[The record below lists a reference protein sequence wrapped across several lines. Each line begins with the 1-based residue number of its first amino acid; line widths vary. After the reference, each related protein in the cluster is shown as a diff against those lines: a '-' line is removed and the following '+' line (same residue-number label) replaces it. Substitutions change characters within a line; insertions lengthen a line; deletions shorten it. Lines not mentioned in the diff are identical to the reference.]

1 MPLLEPDPDAL
12 RPATDGRDPSCDRVP
27 DGRAG
32 GTPGPLRDELTAILG
47 PGKVLSKVSD
57 LVRYASDASPY
68 RFVPQVVVVAEDID
82 DVSAVLSYAHGRGR
96 EVVFRAAG
104 TSLNGQAQGE
114 DILVDVRK
122 HWAGI
127 EVLDGPRRKAEGTA
141 DTADTAGPAHALGS
155 VRARIRPGTTIV
167 RANAT
172 LARHGRVLGPDPAS
186 AIACTVGGVVANNA
200 SGMTAGTT
208 RNSYRTVAS
217 LTFVLPSGT
226 VVDTADPDADDLLA
240 HAEPALCAGLLEI
253 KREIEADPEL
263 TARIRAK
270 YEIKNTNGYRLDA
283 FLDGATPVRI
293 LRGLMVGSEG
303 TFGFIS
309 EVVFDTLPLD
319 RRVSTALLF
328 FPSLPAA
335 AAAVPRFTEAG
346 ALAVELMDG
355 NTLRASVG
363 VRGVPADW
371 AGLPKDTAALLVE
384 FRAPDEARQTAY
396 EAAAAEVLDGLSL
409 VAPVASV
416 TNEFTRDPKTI
427 TGYWTARKAFVA
439 AVGGS
444 RPAGTTLITEDFAV
458 PPARLAEAC
467 EALLELQTRHG
478 FDAAVAGHAA
488 HGNLHF
494 LLAFDAGLRTDVDRY
509 AAFMDEFCR
518 LTVERFDGSLKAEHA
533 TGRNIAPFLELEWG
547 PKATELMW
555 RTKQVIDPDGVLA
568 PRIVLNRDPR
578 AHLRGLKTIPK
589 VEPIADPCI
598 ECGFCEP
605 TCPSEDLTTTP
616 RQRIVL
622 RREMMRQASGSPVED
637 GLVEAY
643 GYDAVDT
650 CAGDSTCKLACP
662 VGIDTGALMKDFRQ
676 ARHSRRE
683 ERVAALTA
691 RHFGAV
697 EACVRLAVAAAD
709 KLGGLLGGGRGSR
722 GGRGGLGDRGSRS
735 GLGEGGARGGFG
747 DGGSRDGLRDGEG
760 RGGLGDDGGP
770 GERAGRDARGNRGDR
785 VLRAVTRAARRA
797 VRPDL
802 VPEWLPEI
810 PGPASA
816 RLPHTAR
823 VGACA
828 VYYPAC
834 VNRIFASPGDVSL
847 AQAVVA
853 VSARAGKPVWIP
865 GDVAGTCCATI
876 WHSKGYGT
884 GNELMANRI
893 VEAAWGWTAGGALPL
908 VVDASSCTLGIAQ
921 EVVPYL
927 TADNRRLHQELTVVD
942 SVVWAAEEL
951 LPHLTPHRRVG
962 SAVLHPTCS
971 MSHLGD
977 EAHLLTVAEACADE
991 VVVPDDTGCCAF
1003 AGDRGMLHEEL
1014 TRSATRKEAAE
1025 VTSRTYD
1032 AYLSANRMCE
1042 VGMDHATG
1050 RTYRSVLMELERAT
1064 RPEGAG
1070 GLGGPGGPAGG
1081 PGGPVSTGDT
1091 EDTGP
1096 AGGTRR
1102 K

>member
-1 MPLLEPDPDAL
+1 MPFLEPKPEAL
-12 RPATDGRDPSCDRVP
+12 RPVTHPEAPAHDRVP
-27 DGRAG
+27 DRQAK
-32 GTPGPLRDELTAILG
+32 GTPEPLRSELSALLG
-47 PGKVLSKVSD
+47 EDKVLTKISD

-82 DVSAVLSYAHGRGR
+82 DISAVLSYAHGRSR

-122 HWAGI
+122 HWAGV
-127 EVLDGPRRKAEGTA
+127 EVIGDGEQ
-141 DTADTAGPAHALGS
+141 
-155 VRARIRPGTTIV
+155 ARIGPGTTIL

-172 LARHGRVLGPDPAS
+172 LSRHGRVLGPDPAS
-186 AIACTVGGVVANNA
+186 AIACTIGGVVANNA

-217 LTFVLPSGT
+217 LTFVLPTGT
-226 VVDTADPDADDLLA
+226 VVDTADPDADAQLA
-240 HAEPALCAGLLEI
+240 HAERALCEGLLQI
-253 KREIEADPEL
+253 KREIEADQEL

-283 FLDGATPVRI
+283 FLDGATPVEI

-319 RRVSTALLF
+319 RHLTTALLF

-335 AAAVPRFTEAG
+335 AAAVPLFNEAG

-355 NTLRASVG
+355 NTLRASTSVA
-363 VRGVPADW
+363 GVPADW
-371 AGLPKDTAALLVE
+371 ARLPKSTAALLVE
-384 FRAPDEARQTAY
+384 FRAPDEAGREAY
-396 EAAAAEVLDGLSL
+396 EAAAAKVVEGLEL
-409 VAPVASV
+409 VAPVPSV
-416 TNEFTRDPKTI
+416 TNAFTRDPKTI
-427 TGYWTARKAFVA
+427 GGYWKARKAFVT

-444 RPAGTTLITEDFAV
+444 RPSGTTLITEDFAV
-458 PPARLAEAC
+458 PPSRLADAC
-467 EALLELQTRHG
+467 GALLELQTRHG

-494 LLAFDAGLRTDVDRY
+494 LLAFDAGLPSDVERY

-547 PKATELMW
+547 PKVTELMW
-555 RTKQVIDPDGVLA
+555 RTKQVIDPDCVLA
-568 PRIVLNRDPR
+568 PRIVLDRDPK

-589 VEPIADPCI
+589 VELIAAPCI

-622 RREMMRQASGSPVED
+622 RREMMRQRPGSPVED

-662 VGIDTGALMKDFRQ
+662 VGIDTGALMKDFRH
-676 ARHSRRE
+676 ARHSPRE
-683 ERVAALTA
+683 ERAAAVAATN
-691 RHFGAV
+691 FKAV
-697 EACVRLAVAAAD
+697 EAAARLAVAAAD
-709 KLGGLLGGGRGSR
+709 RI
-722 GGRGGLGDRGSRS
+722 GDRLLTS
-735 GLGEGGARGGFG
+735 
-747 DGGSRDGLRDGEG
+747 
-760 RGGLGDDGGP
+760 
-770 GERAGRDARGNRGDR
+770 
-785 VLRAVTRAARRA
+785 VTRAARKA

-802 VPEWLPEI
+802 VPEWLPDI
-810 PGPASA
+810 PGAAARKLPRTQPGGAS
-816 RLPHTAR
+816 
-823 VGACA
+823 A

-834 VNRIFASPGDVSL
+834 VNRIFGSPGDRSL
-847 AQAVVA
+847 PEAMVA
-853 VSARAGKPVWIP
+853 VAARAGKPLWIP
-865 GDVAGTCCATI
+865 DDVAGTCCATI
-876 WHSKGYGT
+876 WHSKGYDQ
-884 GNELMANRI
+884 GNAVMANRI
-893 VEAAWGWTAGGALPL
+893 VEAAWAWTAGGRLPL
-908 VVDASSCTLGIAQ
+908 VVDASSCTLGIAH

-927 TADNRRLHQELTVVD
+927 TAENRELHRELTVVD
-942 SVVWAAEEL
+942 SLVWAADEL
-951 LPHLTPHRRVG
+951 LAHLTVHRTVG

-977 EAHLLTVAEACADE
+977 EAQLRALAEACADE
-991 VVVPDDTGCCAF
+991 VVVPDDAGCCAF
-1003 AGDRGMLHEEL
+1003 AGDRGMLHKEL
-1014 TRSATRKEAAE
+1014 TESATRKEAAE
-1025 VTSRTYD
+1025 VTSRPYD
-1032 AYLSANRMCE
+1032 AHLSANRMCE

-1050 RTYRSVLMELERAT
+1050 RSYYSVLLELERAT
-1064 RPEGAG
+1064 RP
-1070 GLGGPGGPAGG
+1070 
-1081 PGGPVSTGDT
+1081 
-1091 EDTGP
+1091 
-1096 AGGTRR
+1096 
-1102 K
+1102 

>member
-1 MPLLEPDPDAL
+1 MPLLEPKPQAL
-12 RPATDGRDPSCDRVP
+12 RPTSRAEGPAPDRVP
-27 DGRAG
+27 DRRST
-32 GTPGPLRDELTAILG
+32 GTPEPLRSELSALLG
-47 PGKVLSKVSD
+47 PDKVLTGISD

-82 DVSAVLSYAHGRGR
+82 DVSAVLSYAHGRSR

-114 DILVDVRK
+114 DILVDVRE
-122 HWAGI
+122 HWAGV
-127 EVLDGPRRKAEGTA
+127 EVIGDGE
-141 DTADTAGPAHALGS
+141 
-155 VRARIRPGTTIV
+155 RARLGPGTTVV

-186 AIACTVGGVVANNA
+186 AIACTIGGVVANNA

-217 LTFVLPSGT
+217 LTFVLPTGT
-226 VVDTADPDADDLLA
+226 VVDTAEPDADEQLA
-240 HAEPALCAGLLEI
+240 HAEPALCEGLLAI

-283 FLDGATPVRI
+283 FLDGATPVEI

-319 RRVSTALLF
+319 RRVTTGLLF

-335 AAAVPRFTEAG
+335 AAAVPLFNEAG

-355 NTLRASVG
+355 NTLRASTRVA
-363 VRGVPADW
+363 GVPADW
-371 AGLPKDTAALLVE
+371 GRLPKSTAALLVE
-384 FRAPDEARQTAY
+384 FRAPDEARQEAY
-396 EAAAAEVLDGLSL
+396 EAAAAQVVEGLEL

-416 TNEFTRDPKTI
+416 TNAFTRDAKTI
-427 TGYWTARKAFVA
+427 GGYWKARKAFVT

-444 RPAGTTLITEDFAV
+444 RPSGTTLITEDFAV
-458 PPARLAEAC
+458 PPSRLADAC
-467 EALLELQTRHG
+467 EALLDLQTRHG

-494 LLAFDAGLRTDVDRY
+494 LLAFDAGKPSDVERY
-509 AAFMDEFCR
+509 AAFMDDFCR

-533 TGRNIAPFLELEWG
+533 TGRNIAPFLKLEWG
-547 PKATELMW
+547 ARATELMW

-568 PRIVLNRDPR
+568 PRIVLDRDPK

-589 VEPIADPCI
+589 VELIADPCI

-622 RREMMRQASGSPVED
+622 RREMMRQAAGSPVED
-637 GLVEAY
+637 RLVDAY

-662 VGIDTGALMKDFRQ
+662 VGIDTGALMKEFRH
-676 ARHSRRE
+676 ARHSPRE
-683 ERVAALTA
+683 ERAAALAA
-691 RHFGAV
+691 RNFKAV
-697 EACVRLAVAAAD
+697 EASARLAVATAD
-709 KLGGLLGGGRGSR
+709 RISDRLLTT
-722 GGRGGLGDRGSRS
+722 
-735 GLGEGGARGGFG
+735 
-747 DGGSRDGLRDGEG
+747 
-760 RGGLGDDGGP
+760 
-770 GERAGRDARGNRGDR
+770 
-785 VLRAVTRAARRA
+785 VTRAARKA

-802 VPEWLPEI
+802 IPEWLPVI
-810 PGPASA
+810 PGAA
-816 RLPHTAR
+816 ARRLPYTAR
-823 VGACA
+823 VGASA

-834 VNRIFASPGDVSL
+834 VNRIFGSPGDRSL
-847 AQAVVA
+847 PEALVA
-853 VSARAGKPVWIP
+853 LSTRAGRPVWIP
-865 GDVAGTCCATI
+865 DDVAGTCCATI
-876 WHSKGYGT
+876 WHSKGYDA
-884 GNELMANRI
+884 GNTVMANRI
-893 VEAAWGWTAGGALPL
+893 VEAAWGWTAGGRLPL
-908 VVDASSCTLGIAQ
+908 VVDASSCTLGIAH
-921 EVVPYL
+921 EVVPHL
-927 TADNRRLHQELTVVD
+927 TADNRQLHQELTIVD
-942 SVVWAAEEL
+942 SLVWAADEL
-951 LPHLTPHRRVG
+951 LPHLTVYRTVG

-977 EAHLLTVAEACADE
+977 EAQLRTLAEACADE
-991 VVVPDDTGCCAF
+991 VVIPDDAGCCAF
-1003 AGDRGMLHEEL
+1003 AGDRGMLHKEL
-1014 TRSATRKEAAE
+1014 TESATRKEAAE
-1025 VTSRTYD
+1025 VTARDFD
-1032 AYLSANRMCE
+1032 AHLSANRMCE

-1050 RTYRSVLMELERAT
+1050 RHYYSVLLELERAT
-1064 RPEGAG
+1064 RP
-1070 GLGGPGGPAGG
+1070 
-1081 PGGPVSTGDT
+1081 
-1091 EDTGP
+1091 
-1096 AGGTRR
+1096 
-1102 K
+1102 

>member
-1 MPLLEPDPDAL
+1 MPLLEPKPEAL
-12 RPATDGRDPSCDRVP
+12 RPGPHAGGPAPDRVP
-27 DGRAG
+27 DAQAG
-32 GTPGPLRDELTAILG
+32 GTPEPLRSELSGLLG
-47 PGKVLSKVSD
+47 ADKVLTHISD

-82 DVSAVLSYAHGRGR
+82 DVSAVLSYAHGKGR

-127 EVLDGPRRKAEGTA
+127 EVIGDGE
-141 DTADTAGPAHALGS
+141 
-155 VRARIRPGTTIV
+155 RARIGPGTTVV
-167 RANAT
+167 RANVT

-186 AIACTVGGVVANNA
+186 AIACTIGGVVANNA

-226 VVDTADPDADDLLA
+226 VVDTADPDADALLE
-240 HAEPALCAGLLEI
+240 HAEPALCVGLLEI
-253 KREIEADPEL
+253 KGEIEADAEL
-263 TARIRAK
+263 VARIRAK

-283 FLDGATPVRI
+283 FLDGATPVEI

-319 RRVSTALLF
+319 RKVSTALLF

-335 AAAVPRFTEAG
+335 AAAVPLFNEAG
-346 ALAVELMDG
+346 AIAVEVMDG
-355 NTLRASVG
+355 NTLRASVR
-363 VRGVPADW
+363 VEGVPADW
-371 AGLPKDTAALLVE
+371 AHLPKSTTALLVE
-384 FRAPDEARQTAY
+384 FRAPDEAAQERY
-396 EAAAAEVLDGLSL
+396 EAAAAEVLDGLEL

-416 TNEFTRDPKTI
+416 TNAFTRDAKTI
-427 TGYWTARKAFVA
+427 GGYWKARKAFVT

-444 RPAGTTLITEDFAV
+444 RPSGTTLITEDFAV
-458 PPARLAEAC
+458 PPSRLAEAC

-494 LLAFDAGLRTDVDRY
+494 LLAFDAGRPEDVERY

-547 PKATELMW
+547 AKATELMW

-568 PRIVLNRDPR
+568 PRIVLDRDPK

-589 VEPIADPCI
+589 VELIADPCI

-622 RREMMRQASGSPVED
+622 RREMMRQPSGSPVED

-662 VGIDTGALMKDFRQ
+662 VGIDTGAFMKEFRH
-676 ARHSRRE
+676 ARHSPRE
-683 ERVAALTA
+683 EKVAAFTA
-691 RHFGAV
+691 KNFKAV
-697 EACVRLAVAAAD
+697 EASARLAVAAAG
-709 KLGGLLGGGRGSR
+709 KI
-722 GGRGGLGDRGSRS
+722 GDRLLTS
-735 GLGEGGARGGFG
+735 
-747 DGGSRDGLRDGEG
+747 
-760 RGGLGDDGGP
+760 
-770 GERAGRDARGNRGDR
+770 
-785 VLRAVTRAARRA
+785 VTQAARKA

-810 PGPASA
+810 PAAAA
-816 RLPHTAR
+816 RKLPRTAR
-823 VGACA
+823 VGAAA

-834 VNRIFASPGDVSL
+834 VNRIFGTPGDVSL
-847 AQAVVA
+847 AQAMVA
-853 VSARAGKPVWIP
+853 VSARAGRPVWIP
-865 GDVAGTCCATI
+865 DDVAGTCCATI
-876 WHSKGYGT
+876 WHSKGYDEGT
-884 GNELMANRI
+884 TVMANRI
-893 VEAAWGWTAGGALPL
+893 VEAAWGWTAGGRLPL
-908 VVDASSCTLGIAQ
+908 VVDASSCTLGIAH

-927 TADNRRLHQELTVVD
+927 TDDNRELHKELEIVD
-942 SVVWAAEEL
+942 SIVWAADEL
-951 LPHLTPHRRVG
+951 LPHLTVHRTIG

-971 MSHLGD
+971 MEHLGD
-977 EAHLLTVAEACADE
+977 VAQLRAVAEACADE
-991 VVVPDDTGCCAF
+991 VVVPDDAGCCAF
-1003 AGDRGMLHEEL
+1003 AGDRGMLHKEL
-1014 TRSATRKEAAE
+1014 TESATRKEAAE
-1025 VTSRTYD
+1025 VTARDFD
-1032 AYLSANRMCE
+1032 AHLSANRMCE

-1050 RTYRSVLMELERAT
+1050 RSYYSVIVELEHAT
-1064 RPEGAG
+1064 RP
-1070 GLGGPGGPAGG
+1070 
-1081 PGGPVSTGDT
+1081 
-1091 EDTGP
+1091 
-1096 AGGTRR
+1096 
-1102 K
+1102 